1 MTLLVAGLIIFIGM
15 HSIRVFSDAS
25 RTRFIEKYSVVA
37 WKGVYSIVSL
47 VGFVLIVYGYQQT
60 RLEPINIWHP
70 PAAMRHIASL
80 LMLLSF
86 VLLAATYM
94 PGNAIKARLMHPM
107 LLGVKIWAIAH
118 LLANGR
124 LGDVLLFTVF
134 LAWAVIAFIA
144 CRKRD
149 RAQVSHDASVN
160 EYSFNLTSTVI
171 TVIAGV
177 GAYLVFAVWLHT
189 RLIGVSPFG

>member
-1 MTLLVAGLIIFIGM
+1 MILLIAGLIIFIGM
-15 HSIRVFSDAS
+15 HSVRVFFDAS
-25 RTRFIEKYSVVA
+25 RTRFIEKNSVIA
-37 WKGVYSIVSL
+37 WKGIYSVISL
-47 VGFVLIVYGYQQT
+47 VGLVLIVYGYQQT

-80 LMLLSF
+80 LMLFSF
-86 VLLAATYM
+86 VLLAATYV
-94 PGNAIKARLMHPM
+94 PGNAVKAKLVHPM
-107 LLGVKIWAIAH
+107 LIGIKIWSIAH

-124 LGDVLLFTVF
+124 LGDILLFTVF
-134 LAWAVIAFIA
+134 LAWAVVAFIA
-144 CRKRD
+144 CRRRD

-177 GAYLVFAVWLHT
+177 GAYLVFM
-189 RLIGVSPFG
+189 G